1 MPDDGWAALWM
12 VWRRCC
18 DACEHFA
25 ADGIEWTCDVGGRSV
40 PVLHP
45 GALTDCGDYE
55 RRLERG

>member
-1 MPDDGWAALWM
+1 MDYKGWAEVWM

-25 ADGIEWTCDVGGRSV
+25 ADGTKWTCDVGGRSV

-45 GALTDCGDYE
+45 GALTDCRDYE
-55 RRLERG
+55 RRHDQ